1 MRQQVEL
8 RVPANEIAT
17 PLPLAKLSA
26 YVALTKPRIIELL
39 LITTV
44 PTMFVASKHI
54 PSFAV
59 VILTVIGGALAAGGA
74 NAFNMVYDMD
84 IDKIM
89 KRTSNRPLVTGQITP
104 KAAIVFAFSLE
115 LASFLL
121 FWQTVNLLSGV
132 LAVVATCF
140 YVLIYTMWLKRSTS
154 QNIVIGGAAGAVP
167 VLVGWTAVTD
177 HLSWTALVLF
187 LVIFFWTPPHF
198 WALALK
204 YKDDYR
210 AANVPM
216 LPAVSN
222 PKKVLLNI
230 QIYTLILFGIS
241 LAIAPVGHLGA
252 VFFSVTVVLGLIF
265 CYKTFTLNKDLSE
278 KNAMR
283 LFGYS
288 ITYLSVL
295 FVAMGITAVVLHP

>member
-1 MRQQVEL
+1 MSSQIGIETT
-8 RVPANEIAT
+8 EIKLES
-17 PLPLAKLSA
+17 PQLAIKLSA
-26 YVALTKPRIIELL
+26 YLALTKPRIIELL

-44 PTMFVASKHI
+44 PTMFVAAKHL
-54 PSFAV
+54 PSGLIIF
-59 VILTVIGGALAAGGA
+59 LTVLGGALAAGGA

-89 KRTSNRPLVTGQITP
+89 KRTSKRPLVTGDVSP
-104 KAAIVFAFSLE
+104 KAALIFAFALE
-115 LASFLL
+115 IMSFMLL
-121 FWQTVNLLSGV
+121 WQTVNLLSAV
-132 LAVVATCF
+132 LAVAATCF

-167 VLVGWTAVTD
+167 VLVGWSAVTG
-177 HLSWTALVLF
+177 HLSWTAIILF

-204 YKDDYR
+204 YKEDYV
-210 AANVPM
+210 AARVPM
-216 LPAVSN
+216 LPAVSDT
-222 PKKVLLNI
+222 KKVVHNI
-230 QIYTLILFGIS
+230 QIYSVILLLIS
-241 LAIAPVGHLGA
+241 LAIAPVGHLGW
-252 VFFSVTVVLGLIF
+252 VFFIITLLLGLIF

-288 ITYLSVL
+288 ITYLTLL
-295 FVAMGITAVVLHP
+295 FVSMGLTAIVLHP